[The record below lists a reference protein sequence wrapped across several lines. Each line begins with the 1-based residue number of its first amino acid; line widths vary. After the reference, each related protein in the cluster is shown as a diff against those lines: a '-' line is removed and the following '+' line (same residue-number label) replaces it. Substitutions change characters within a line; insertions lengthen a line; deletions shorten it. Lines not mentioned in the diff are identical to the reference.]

1 MKFEHTSGGFTL
13 PGESGQEK
21 LTLELAEKWGADVI
35 RDSDGTKLSDEI
47 LDAGYDIYSTLC
59 IIRDHNEW
67 AKQHPECLQQSFLST
82 DPVIAAEGPLTV
94 RPMAG
99 FFAEQF
105 RINDRPEAM
114 RYWQVWDRTADKPLP
129 AGAWRWDASA
139 GTVTVAEPVP
149 FHAYTVSFLAWR
161 LWEEINMYNHVTN
174 HWTSEHLLPVDPRTA
189 EAQDYLYSWLQTWC
203 ESHPQTNVVRFTSMF
218 YNFVWIWG
226 SDDRNRNLFTD
237 WGSYD
242 FTVSEKAL
250 DDFAAAYGY
259 ALTAEDFINKGSLQV
274 THMPPTA
281 HKRDYMEFTQQ
292 FVAGFGKKL
301 VDLVHHYGKRAYVFY
316 DDSWVGVEP
325 YGPHFKEFGFDG
337 IIKCVFSGYEA
348 RMCAGVDAPV
358 HELRFHPYLFPVGLG
373 GAPTFAPGGNPTH
386 DAAAYWNHVRR
397 ALLRAKIDRIGLGG
411 YLHLLNDFPDFV
423 DYIAA
428 ISDEFRAIKALHTR
442 GSVATLPLTV
452 AVLHSWGSLR
462 PWTLSGHF
470 HETYMHTLIHINEAL
485 AGLPV
490 NVKFINFDDV
500 KNGVPDD
507 VDVIINAGRAGSA
520 WSGGDAWQDETLVAA
535 LNKWVYNGGVLLGVE
550 EPSAVSGY
558 GDTFRMA
565 RILGVDEDTPI
576 DAKILSN
583 AVENAQKSVESR
595 NFRARKNVL
604 EYDNVMNTQREVIYA
619 QRQKVL
625 DGEDLRENM
634 MQMLRSLV
642 ESDVSTALSGHGG
655 EVNEDGLKGL
665 ANAMEGIYF
674 AKGTLASRREQLL
687 AMSAD
692 QLTDT
697 IFEIAQHTYEAKE
710 AAYTP
715 KIMRELERV
724 VMLRVVDEYWM
735 DNIDAMDDLKQGIG
749 LRAYGQHD
757 PVVAYKEEGYQMFE
771 AMITAIK
778 EETIRRMF
786 LVQLRPAQEVKRE
799 KVAKE
804 TGTSAPDKSQ
814 VKRAPVRKEH
824 KVGPNDPCPC
834 GSGKKYKK
842 CCMQK
847 DKLES

>member
-114 RYWQVWDRTADKPLP
+114 RYWQVWDRTADTPLP
-129 AGAWRWDASA
+129 AGAWQWDASA

-189 EAQDYLYSWLQTWC
+189 EAQDYLYNWLQAWC

-226 SDDRNRNLFTD
+226 SNDRNRNLFTD

-301 VDLVHHYGKRAYVFY
+301 VDLVHRYGKRAYVFY

-358 HELRFHPYLFPVGLG
+358 HELRLHPYLFPVGLG

-386 DAAAYWNHVRR
+386 DAAAYWSHVRR

-423 DYIAA
+423 EYIAD
-428 ISDEFRAIKALHTR
+428 ISDEFRAIKELHTH
-442 GSVATLPLTV
+442 GAVATLPLTV

-485 AGLPV
+485 SGLPV
-490 NVKFINFDDV
+490 HVKFISFDDV
-500 KNGVPDD
+500 KNGVPAD
-507 VDVIINAGRAGSA
+507 VDVIINAGRAGTA
-520 WSGGDAWQDETLVAA
+520 WSGGDAWRDESLVAS
-535 LNKWVYNGGVLLGVE
+535 LNRWVYNGGVLLWAAAAT
-550 EPSAVSGY
+550 PSAWRGCWAW
-558 GDTFRMA
+558 M
-565 RILGVDEDTPI
+565 RIWVP
-576 DAKILSN
+576 AS
-583 AVENAQKSVESR
+583 A
-595 NFRARKNVL
+595 
-604 EYDNVMNTQREVIYA
+604 
-619 QRQKVL
+619 
-625 DGEDLRENM
+625 
-634 MQMLRSLV
+634 
-642 ESDVSTALSGHGG
+642 TA
-655 EVNEDGLKGL
+655 
-665 ANAMEGIYF
+665 A
-674 AKGTLASRREQLL
+674 
-687 AMSAD
+687 
-692 QLTDT
+692 
-697 IFEIAQHTYEAKE
+697 
-710 AAYTP
+710 
-715 KIMRELERV
+715 
-724 VMLRVVDEYWM
+724 
-735 DNIDAMDDLKQGIG
+735 
-749 LRAYGQHD
+749 GQ
-757 PVVAYKEEGYQMFE
+757 
-771 AMITAIK
+771 
-778 EETIRRMF
+778 
-786 LVQLRPAQEVKRE
+786 
-799 KVAKE
+799 
-804 TGTSAPDKSQ
+804 
-814 VKRAPVRKEH
+814 
-824 KVGPNDPCPC
+824 
-834 GSGKKYKK
+834 
-842 CCMQK
+842 
-847 DKLES
+847 

>member
-189 EAQDYLYSWLQTWC
+189 EAQDYLYSWLQAWC

-301 VDLVHHYGKRAYVFY
+301 VDLVHRYGKRAYVFY

-358 HELRFHPYLFPVGLG
+358 HELRLHPYLFPVGLG

-397 ALLRAKIDRIGLGG
+397 AGGVIIGKGVCVG
-411 YLHLLNDFPDFV
+411 C
-423 DYIAA
+423 
-428 ISDEFRAIKALHTR
+428 EQ
-442 GSVATLPLTV
+442 G
-452 AVLHSWGSLR
+452 AVLRGCQWCKGRCRRPCGGIGHRQTHSLTESTGHK
-462 PWTLSGHF
+462 SGH
-470 HETYMHTLIHINEAL
+470 
-485 AGLPV
+485 PV
-490 NVKFINFDDV
+490 GTKVV
-500 KNGVPDD
+500 CVGV
-507 VDVIINAGRAGSA
+507 IA
-520 WSGGDAWQDETLVAA
+520 
-535 LNKWVYNGGVLLGVE
+535 GVE
-550 EPSAVSGY
+550 PPFGGFQS
-558 GDTFRMA
+558 
-565 RILGVDEDTPI
+565 L
-576 DAKILSN
+576 LS
-583 AVENAQKSVESR
+583 
-595 NFRARKNVL
+595 
-604 EYDNVMNTQREVIYA
+604 
-619 QRQKVL
+619 
-625 DGEDLRENM
+625 
-634 MQMLRSLV
+634 
-642 ESDVSTALSGHGG
+642 
-655 EVNEDGLKGL
+655 
-665 ANAMEGIYF
+665 
-674 AKGTLASRREQLL
+674 
-687 AMSAD
+687 D
-692 QLTDT
+692 QL
-697 IFEIAQHTYEAKE
+697 HG
-710 AAYTP
+710 
-715 KIMRELERV
+715 V
-724 VMLRVVDEYWM
+724 
-735 DNIDAMDDLKQGIG
+735 G
-749 LRAYGQHD
+749 
-757 PVVAYKEEGYQMFE
+757 
-771 AMITAIK
+771 
-778 EETIRRMF
+778 
-786 LVQLRPAQEVKRE
+786 VQVQRGDSFFFP
-799 KVAKE
+799 
-804 TGTSAPDKSQ
+804 
-814 VKRAPVRKEH
+814 
-824 KVGPNDPCPC
+824 
-834 GSGKKYKK
+834 
-842 CCMQK
+842 
-847 DKLES
+847 